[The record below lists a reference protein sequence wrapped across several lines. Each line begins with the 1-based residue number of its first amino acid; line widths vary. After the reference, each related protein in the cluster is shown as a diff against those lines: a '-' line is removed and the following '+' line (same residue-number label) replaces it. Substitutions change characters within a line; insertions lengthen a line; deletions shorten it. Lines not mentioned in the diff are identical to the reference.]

1 MTAGR
6 GVLVTGGSR
15 GIGAAIARAF
25 AARGDRVAV
34 HCRDAVAAAEA
45 VRDGL
50 AGEGHTVVRA
60 DMADAEAVRAMV
72 DEAAGGSA
80 GSTCWSTT
88 PASTWRTR

>member
-1 MTAGR
+1 VTAGR

-50 AGEGHTVVRA
+50 PGEGHAVVRA

-72 DEAAGGSA
+72 CPEQPPEALQESSA
-80 GSTCWSTT
+80 GRRSQCTGE
-88 PASTWRTR
+88 